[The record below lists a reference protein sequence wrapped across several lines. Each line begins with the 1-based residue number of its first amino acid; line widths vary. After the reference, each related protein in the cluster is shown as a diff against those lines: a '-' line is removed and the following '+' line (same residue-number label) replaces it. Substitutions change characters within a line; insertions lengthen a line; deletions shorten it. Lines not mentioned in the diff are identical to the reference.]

1 MGRNE
6 EVKSED
12 SISVIEEE
20 EDDQLNDI
28 EMKYGFRQSVILEMT
43 LPTGEREIIAEYQ
56 MKFLDRNHQA
66 KVNLEMEGDGE
77 GIANGFKPKD
87 LHEATQDYECTLS
100 EVITYLKK
108 CGYPLENCFISFF
121 SPIFSAYINCG
132 LDPLP
137 ASIKITKED
146 LSQVQLQDH
155 EIFKLLLKFQWGIRS
170 EYKNEDEGVGGISEN
185 IREEIP
191 GKEGRQKR

>member
-170 EYKNEDEGVGGISEN
+170 EYKNEDEGVGGVFEN